1 MTKRHFTIFT
11 EVCRQMSFSKAA
23 EALNT
28 TQPTVS
34 LAVKELEEHY
44 GVRLFERMNR
54 RIYMTEAGRALLST
68 AQEVLR
74 GFQQAE
80 DQLRK
85 APYRLRVGA
94 NVTFGATRLPRVLAQ
109 FRRKCPQVE
118 LSALVGNSDGIER
131 LLLENRL
138 DVGLVDNVT
147 FSQHLRV
154 QPLFQEDMALLCA
167 PAFPHRPQSLEE
179 LATLPLLLRERGS
192 GTRRSVDR
200 VFEEHSLSP
209 QPFLESVSSTALIEA
224 ARAGV
229 LRLSPSL
236 ARRELETGAL
246 LPLKVPGARFFRQ
259 YFCALHKQK
268 ALSPPL
274 EELLALLRENCEK

>member
-1 MTKRHFTIFT
+1 MTKRHFTIFA

-94 NVTFGATRLPRVLAQ
+94 NVTFGATRLPRVLASSGG
-109 FRRKCPQVE
+109 
-118 LSALVGNSDGIER
+118 SAPRWS
-131 LLLENRL
+131 
-138 DVGLVDNVT
+138 
-147 FSQHLRV
+147 
-154 QPLFQEDMALLCA
+154 
-167 PAFPHRPQSLEE
+167 FPPWWE
-179 LATLPLLLRERGS
+179 TLTASS
-192 GTRRSVDR
+192 GCCWK
-200 VFEEHSLSP
+200 
-209 QPFLESVSSTALIEA
+209 TAWMWA
-224 ARAGV
+224 WW
-229 LRLSPSL
+229 
-236 ARRELETGAL
+236 TM
-246 LPLKVPGARFFRQ
+246 
-259 YFCALHKQK
+259 
-268 ALSPPL
+268 
-274 EELLALLRENCEK
+274 

>member
-94 NVTFGATRLPRVLAQ
+94 NVTFGATRLPIVLSQ
-109 FRRKCPQVE
+109 CRRKFPQVE

-131 LLLENRL
+131 LLLE
-138 DVGLVDNVT
+138 
-147 FSQHLRV
+147 
-154 QPLFQEDMALLCA
+154 
-167 PAFPHRPQSLEE
+167 
-179 LATLPLLLRERGS
+179 
-192 GTRRSVDR
+192 
-200 VFEEHSLSP
+200 
-209 QPFLESVSSTALIEA
+209 TAWMWA
-224 ARAGV
+224 WW
-229 LRLSPSL
+229 
-236 ARRELETGAL
+236 TT
-246 LPLKVPGARFFRQ
+246 
-259 YFCALHKQK
+259 
-268 ALSPPL
+268 
-274 EELLALLRENCEK
+274 

>member
-1 MTKRHFTIFT
+1 MTKRHFTIFA

-34 LAVKELEEHY
+34 LAIKELEEHY

-154 QPLFQEDMALLCA
+154 QPC
-167 PAFPHRPQSLEE
+167 S
-179 LATLPLLLRERGS
+179 
-192 GTRRSVDR
+192 RRTWPCS
-200 VFEEHSLSP
+200 
-209 QPFLESVSSTALIEA
+209 
-224 ARAGV
+224 
-229 LRLSPSL
+229 
-236 ARRELETGAL
+236 AL
-246 LPLKVPGARFFRQ
+246 LPSPAAPSPWRSWRPSPSCCGSGAAAPGARWTGYSRNTASHPSPFW
-259 YFCALHKQK
+259 K
-268 ALSPPL
+268 ASAPPP
-274 EELLALLRENCEK
+274 

>member
-1 MTKRHFTIFT
+1 MTKRHFTIFA

-34 LAVKELEEHY
+34 LAIKELEEHY

-118 LSALVGNSDGIER
+118 LSAWWE
-131 LLLENRL
+131 
-138 DVGLVDNVT
+138 
-147 FSQHLRV
+147 
-154 QPLFQEDMALLCA
+154 
-167 PAFPHRPQSLEE
+167 
-179 LATLPLLLRERGS
+179 TLTASS
-192 GTRRSVDR
+192 GCCWK
-200 VFEEHSLSP
+200 
-209 QPFLESVSSTALIEA
+209 TAWMWA
-224 ARAGV
+224 WW
-229 LRLSPSL
+229 
-236 ARRELETGAL
+236 TM
-246 LPLKVPGARFFRQ
+246 
-259 YFCALHKQK
+259 
-268 ALSPPL
+268 
-274 EELLALLRENCEK
+274 

>member
-179 LATLPLLLRERGS
+179 LAALPLLLR
-192 GTRRSVDR
+192 
-200 VFEEHSLSP
+200 
-209 QPFLESVSSTALIEA
+209 
-224 ARAGV
+224 
-229 LRLSPSL
+229 

-246 LPLKVPGARFFRQ
+246 LPLKVPGSRFFRQ